1 MYQKKNG
8 EKISV
13 DLQSNPILYK
23 GKNARIAVVSNIT
36 ESQRYI
42 HEIEVKNGRN
52 ILDAVPRYTGAFGH
66 YPWATSFNTHSG
78 RNQ

>member
-8 EKISV
+8 KKISV
-13 DLQSNPILYK
+13 DLQTNHIINNQK
-23 GKNARIAVVSNIT
+23 HARIAVVSNIT

-42 HEIEVKNGRN
+42 HEIEVKNERN
-52 ILDAVPRYTGAFGH
+52 ILDTVPRYTGAFGH